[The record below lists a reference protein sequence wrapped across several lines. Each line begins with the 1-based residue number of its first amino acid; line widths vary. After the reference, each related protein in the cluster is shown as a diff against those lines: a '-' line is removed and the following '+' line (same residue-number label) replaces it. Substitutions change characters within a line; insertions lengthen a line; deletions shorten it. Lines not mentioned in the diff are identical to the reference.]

1 MYKSERKRLFPTTL
15 STTQFV
21 KLYILHLLTEKSY
34 YGNRIKDEITRRLN
48 DKWSPSYGMIYPL
61 LSDLEINEY
70 IEGWWDEPNKRSIKR
85 YKITDKG
92 KEHYKVIKLQS
103 KEHID
108 DSLLIINNVLKD
120 IYNEN
125 S

>member
-1 MYKSERKRLFPTTL
+1 MYKAERQRLFPTTL

-21 KLYILHLLTEKSY
+21 KLYILHLLIEKNY
-34 YGNRIKDEITRRLN
+34 YGNRLKDEITRRLD

-61 LSDLEINEY
+61 LNDLEKNEF

-85 YKITDKG
+85 YRITDKG
-92 KEHYKVIKLQS
+92 INHYKIIKLQS

-108 DSLLIINNVLKD
+108 NSLLLINNVLKD
-120 IYNEN
+120 IYKE
-125 S
+125 